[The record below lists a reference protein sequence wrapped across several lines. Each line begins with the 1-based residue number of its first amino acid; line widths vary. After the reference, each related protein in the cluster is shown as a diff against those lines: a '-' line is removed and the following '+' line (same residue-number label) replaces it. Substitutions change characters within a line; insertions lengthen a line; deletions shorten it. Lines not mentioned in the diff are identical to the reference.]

1 MSTSKII
8 SKIGRMIDLL
18 VDLKKEADKISKMNR
33 VLISPGNIWAIVDV
47 GFDTGEEVDIVLP
60 SISGGVIEMKFKSY
74 SGGYIVY
81 YKELDGDKVLK
92 LSDGTE
98 IKFEWVEDIAT
109 VFKAMFGGVKRNI
122 IKDMLANI
130 YSSGKDG
137 PVGFLYD
144 KYFAIVAPIVREN
157 PIE

>member
-60 SISGGVIEMKFKSY
+60 NISGGVIEMKFKSY
-74 SGGYIVY
+74 NDGYIVY
-81 YKELDGDKVLK
+81 SEELDDDKVLK

-130 YSSGKDG
+130 YSSGKDR

>member
-1 MSTSKII
+1 MSASKII
-8 SKIGRMIDLL
+8 GKIDRMIDLL
-18 VDLKKEADKISKMNR
+18 TDLKKEVDGISKMNR

-92 LSDGTE
+92 VSDGTE

-130 YSSGKDG
+130 YSSGKDR

>member
-130 YSSGKDG
+130 YSSGKDR